1 MFIPSRINDLIE
13 QRKMTKRHLCE
24 LAGISLT
31 TLNRTTEHG
40 SEIGVSKLEKIADI
54 LKVSMDYFFER
65 EDFCSKDNVLIS
77 EKVVDKSNG
86 NHTINGSGHSI
97 NVTYCDRRE
106 IEHLK
111 ELLKE
116 KERMIQLLMRNQNL
130 TIPEVKE

>member
-13 QRKMTKRHLCE
+13 QKKMTKRHFCE

-40 SEIGVSKLEKIADI
+40 SEIGATKLEKIADV
-54 LKVSMDYFFER
+54 LKVSMDYFFDR
-65 EDFCSKDNVLIS
+65 EDYSGKENVLIS
-77 EKVVDKSNG
+77 EKAVDNSQN
-86 NHTINGSGHSI
+86 NNTINGNGHSI

-111 ELLKE
+111 ELLME
-116 KERMIQLLMRNQNL
+116 KERMIQLLMYNQKIQIS
-130 TIPEVKE
+130 TDKE